1 MLAWLPLAVAATVLR
16 ADPAGDAFAAAMSL
30 STQANYTWT
39 AQISRNGRTTAIN
52 GQAMPGSYAL
62 ATFGAAPP
70 KTGASPTSSASAPVT
85 GGKKA
90 VYLGDKYVVEAPQG
104 GWGAPVDAPAAR
116 DDSDSS
122 ARNNGNR
129 SGARGGGGGGMRGA
143 RGGSRG
149 GVGGGGSRGGSGSS
163 SSGRGSDTGSAN
175 AGAPG
180 AINLPHEELSL
191 IATNYTELH
200 PEDGGVSGKLSSTGA
215 DLLFMPPGSSQR
227 PPEGAAGT
235 FRLWIKD
242 GAITKYELK
251 LTASTAPGGRGGSYT
266 ETRTVEISGIGS
278 TKVEI
283 PEAAKRRLG
292 A

>member
-1 MLAWLPLAVAATVLR
+1 
-16 ADPAGDAFAAAMSL
+16 
-30 STQANYTWT
+30 
-39 AQISRNGRTTAIN
+39 
-52 GQAMPGSYAL
+52 MPGSYAL
-62 ATFGAAPP
+62 ATFGAAPA
-70 KTGASPTSSASAPVT
+70 KTGATSPSSSASTTVT

-104 GWGAPVDAPAAR
+104 GWSTPVAAPAAS
-116 DDSDSS
+116 DDSDPGNTRS
-122 ARNNGNR
+122 GNR
-129 SGARGGGGGGMRGA
+129 GGARGGGGGMRGA

-149 GVGGGGSRGGSGSS
+149 GVGGGGSRGGGGGSG
-163 SSGRGSDTGSAN
+163 SGRGSDTSSAN
-175 AGAPG
+175 ANVPG
-180 AINLPHEELSL
+180 ALNLPHEELSL

-242 GAITKYELK
+242 GAITKYEVK
-251 LTASTAPGGRGGSYT
+251 LTARTAPGGRGGSYS

-278 TKVEI
+278 TKVEV